1 MAHKITYAVDAAFN
15 FKIGGFATGAYNCKC
30 TICKERFIGDKRSNQ
45 CLGCAID
52 ALAKATICLTCDN
65 NIKQGYMQDRGTRYC
80 SLCGRKT
87 KKDEKYNVHQQ
98 KSGKIKPCYN
108 KQCPNYCAEDRE
120 GFNCFVYH
128 PDRVEICPNYG
139 A

>member
-15 FKIGGFATGAYNCKC
+15 FQIGGFATGAYNCKC
-30 TICKERFIGDKRSNQ
+30 TVCKERFIGDKRSNQ

-52 ALAKATICLTCDN
+52 ALANTTICP
-65 NIKQGYMQDRGTRYC
+65 
-80 SLCGRKT
+80 
-87 KKDEKYNVHQQ
+87 KKR
-98 KSGKIKPCYN
+98 GKIKPCYN
-108 KQCPNYCAEDRE
+108 KGCPNYGAADRE

-128 PDRVEICPNYG
+128 PDRVEICPKYG